1 MTDKSSDKAVASR
14 NLKDR
19 LYHPAVV
26 WLLRLAVGAVFILSG
41 FVKAV
46 DPWGSIIKIGE
57 YLAVWGVHVP
67 SRLVVVGAFA
77 LAGFEFLWGVML
89 LCGIYRKVSV
99 WILGLMMGVM
109 LPLTFYIA
117 VANPVSD
124 CGCFGDFLIL
134 SNTAT
139 FAKNILISLA
149 LLYLIIYNNRTPG
162 VLADS
167 SQWLAGGLTT
177 IFILGVELF
186 GYNVQPLIDF
196 RRFSPGTELLS
207 VGNEADAEDVVYG
220 FVYEKDGITREF
232 DEDQL
237 PDSTWQFVERKLV
250 SGSEKTT
257 DGFAVIEDGEDIAPD
272 IIAESGEQFIVTIP
286 DARQVDLSG
295 SYLLNDLNDYI
306 KQRGGS
312 MIALVGSG
320 DEDID
325 WWKDV
330 SMADYPIY
338 RAESKLLK
346 EFARGTV
353 ALVYLREGKVVWKR
367 TLTSLSYTLATD
379 TPKENV
385 VDEMNPNCQKVLEI
399 SLGIYISALVLL
411 IILDRSGKLVVF
423 AIRRNKLKTRNK

>member
-57 YLAVWGVHVP
+57 YLAVWGLHVP
-67 SRLVVVGAFA
+67 SRLVVVGAFT

-149 LLYLIIYNNRTPG
+149 LVYLIIYNNRTAG
-162 VLADS
+162 LLDDS
-167 SQWLAGGLTT
+167 TQWLAGGLTT

-186 GYNVQPLIDF
+186 GYNIQPLIDF
-196 RRFSPGTELLS
+196 RRFAPGTELLS
-207 VGNEADAEDVVYG
+207 VGNETDAEDVVYS
-220 FVYEKDGITREF
+220 FVYEKNGETREF
-232 DEDQL
+232 GEDQL

-385 VDEMNPNCQKVLEI
+385 VDEMNPNCQKILEI
-399 SLGIYISALVLL
+399 SLGFYISALVLL

-423 AIRRNKLKTRNK
+423 AIRRNKQKAHAK